1 MPVIGWVDTD
11 SILELWSDAP
21 DYTPGGVLADLL
33 DVAHELCVTYAP
45 TPTLEPA
52 PARYK
57 LAQVYLTKHL
67 WARKNT
73 GDSSTMGPDGFAMST
88 YPLVLEARSLLRPR
102 KSPFSGL
109 K

>member
-21 DYTPGGVLADLL
+21 DYEAGGLLADLL
-33 DVAHELCVTYAP
+33 DSAYDICAGYAP
-45 TPTLEPA
+45 KPLLEPA

-88 YPLVLEARSLLRPR
+88 YPLVLEARSLLRP
-102 KSPFSGL
+102 KTSPFAGMR
-109 K
+109 